1 MTETETTKASNGAE
15 AKNGQG
21 DDVSKQ
27 IIRQVKSLI
36 DFDHF
41 DMFSKYS
48 IFQVEYYFGDY
59 NLPRDKF
66 MQEQLKSNEDGW
78 IGIDV
83 MLKFQRL
90 TKICDN
96 GDTILQA
103 LKDSAEKLIE
113 VDLENKKIR
122 RNPEKPLPEQVK
134 SIIIL

>member
-1 MTETETTKASNGAE
+1 
-15 AKNGQG
+15 
-21 DDVSKQ
+21 
-27 IIRQVKSLI
+27 
-36 DFDHF
+36 
-41 DMFSKYS
+41 
-48 IFQVEYYFGDY
+48 
-59 NLPRDKF
+59 

-134 SIIIL
+134 LIITLYCKHNEEKVEFQKGYSGHLIIEFHGIYVNTIV

>member
-27 IIRQVKSLI
+27 IIRQVKSRLI
-36 DFDHF
+36 LIISICFQKLQ
-41 DMFSKYS
+41 FS
-48 IFQVEYYFGDY
+48 QVEYYFGDY

-134 SIIIL
+134 LIITQ

>member
-1 MTETETTKASNGAE
+1 
-15 AKNGQG
+15 
-21 DDVSKQ
+21 
-27 IIRQVKSLI
+27 
-36 DFDHF
+36 
-41 DMFSKYS
+41 
-48 IFQVEYYFGDY
+48 
-59 NLPRDKF
+59 

-134 SIIIL
+134 LIITQYCKHNEERVEFHFPVDLEKIFSEHLISRNFFGKVICIS